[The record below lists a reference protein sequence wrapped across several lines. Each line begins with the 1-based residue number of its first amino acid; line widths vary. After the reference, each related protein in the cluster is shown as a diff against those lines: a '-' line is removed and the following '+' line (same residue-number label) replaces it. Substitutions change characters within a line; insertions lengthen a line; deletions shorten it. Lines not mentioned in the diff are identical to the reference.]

1 MNLDVEVA
9 MLKPMKAHRD
19 SKRYKWHHRLRK
31 YFPEEGE
38 GRSWVISSPAGK
50 TPELP

>member
-9 MLKPMKAHRD
+9 MLKPMKAHHD

-31 YFPEEGE
+31 YFPEG
-38 GRSWVISSPAGK
+38 GREDYG
-50 TPELP
+50 